1 MGTLSGFLSNILDIL
16 NLLISPI
23 PCKAQ
28 DSSNGT
34 LELPAID
41 CKKFALSSL
50 SNALKNILL
59 YLIPHCNS
67 HILPYFSNLLY
78 LL

>member
-1 MGTLSGFLSNILDIL
+1 MSSLSRFLSNILDIL

-23 PCKAQ
+23 PWEVQ
-28 DSSNGT
+28 NSSNGT
-34 LELPAID
+34 LELSVID
-41 CKKFALSSL
+41 CINSAFSSL

-67 HILPYFSNLLY
+67 HILPYFPNLLY